1 MRPWIPLPHDPIEKL
16 EDNLWTVEGML
27 PRGPLRRRMMIARY
41 RDGRLAFLNA
51 VPLREE
57 AMRDVEHWGTPEFL
71 VVPNGF
77 HRLDLQPFKARY
89 PKLQVLSGAASAARV
104 SQVVPVDGGFDRLP
118 REPGLRVERLDGTK
132 VDEPYALAGG
142 TLCIP
147 GDAIFNV
154 PRMPGLGGLVLRL
167 VGSAGSPRVTAI
179 ARMFVVGDRGRLREH
194 FLRLAAE
201 PGLARIAPCHGHV
214 VREGAPEVL
223 REIASHL

>member
-1 MRPWIPLPHDPIEKL
+1 VRPWIPLPHDPIEKL
-16 EDNLWTVEGML
+16 EENLWTVEGML

-57 AMRDVEHWGTPEFL
+57 AMRDIEHWGTPEFL
-71 VVPNGF
+71 VVANGF
-77 HRLDLQPFKARY
+77 HRLDLQPYKTRY
-89 PKLQVLSGAASAARV
+89 PKLQVICGPASAPRV

-118 REPGLRVERLDGTK
+118 REPDLRIERLDGTK
-132 VDEPYALAGG
+132 VDEPYARASG

-154 PRMPGLGGLVLRL
+154 PRLPGIGGLVLRL

-179 ARMFVVGDRGRLREH
+179 ARLFVVGDRARLRDQ
-194 FLRLAAE
+194 FSRLAAE
-201 PGLARIAPCHGHV
+201 PGLSRIAVCHGQTI
-214 VREGAPEVL
+214 RERAPEVL
-223 REIASHL
+223 REVAIRL